1 VTVEPLHVEGQLDLA
16 GDNPAEVQAAL
27 EAVTVDRARA
37 RASRIRESLTAAWGD
52 LTAAWEAGDHVTLG
66 YGSWADYLEAEF
78 GDLRRLKLDPAT
90 RRERALDATARGMSR
105 REAAAALGVSVGSVQ
120 AALTAPEPAP
130 ADPADDPAPVSVA
143 DQAVALV
150 EAKGR
155 RGMTCRELERATRWS
170 HGKSSGVLSRVARQ
184 GRIVRVPGE
193 YREGCSAAGVGCTVF
208 VVPQLALEAGA

>member
-1 VTVEPLHVEGQLDLA
+1 MTVEPLHVEGQLDLA

-105 REAAAALGVSVGSVQ
+105 REAAAALGVSV
-120 AALTAPEPAP
+120 
-130 ADPADDPAPVSVA
+130 A